1 MECMSQAWW
10 CMALIPALRR
20 QKHKVVCECQTIQS
34 YIEKPYREKKKEYT
48 IL

>member
-1 MECMSQAWW
+1 MYEPGMMVHDFDSSSQEA
-10 CMALIPALRR
+10 
-20 QKHKVVCECQTIQS
+20 KVVCECQTIQS